1 MHSWRI
7 QQWNCYFPLA
17 VQTEDPPTKS
27 FITIEIDLRKGKWRI
42 AWKEKQKAEIREK
55 WARKPLLKVLVFR
68 FRILLLWKWWISK
81 NATTKRF
88 HKFIKSLCC
97 CILISWKLKES
108 SSVTKA
114 CQQRFFLNTHHPKK
128 KKKKSHQMEGS
139 FIVIWNLR
147 MFASQMMEMA
157 IYEEISLSNKFMV
170 ILLKGWLLFIQ
181 YFVILHIDWWTV
193 AQNKDSTNPAR

>member
-128 KKKKSHQMEGS
+128 KKKKVSPNGRIVHRDLKPSNVRIADDGNGHLWRNIIVKQVHGNTAERLA
-139 FIVIWNLR
+139 FIHSV
-147 MFASQMMEMA
+147 FCYSS
-157 IYEEISLSNKFMV
+157 Y
-170 ILLKGWLLFIQ
+170 WL
-181 YFVILHIDWWTV
+181 V
-193 AQNKDSTNPAR
+193 DSCSK